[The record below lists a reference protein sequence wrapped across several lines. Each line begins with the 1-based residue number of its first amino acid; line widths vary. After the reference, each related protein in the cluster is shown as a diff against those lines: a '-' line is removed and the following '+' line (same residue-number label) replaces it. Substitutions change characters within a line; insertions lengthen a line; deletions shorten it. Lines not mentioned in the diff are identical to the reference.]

1 MSVSMQEVKGAI
13 AKAVARRRRR
23 IANMRQTSTAHI

>member
-1 MSVSMQEVKGAI
+1 MSVSMQEVKDAI

-23 IANMRQTSTAHI
+23 IANMR